1 MGYKSKISKYGL
13 IVSLLV
19 WPTLIIALMYYN
31 EVTIFSLTPSGY
43 TLWAYLAIIMMCI
56 MMSSAKQFAVTN
68 DEKDNAHKEL
78 KKVD

>member
-13 IVSLLV
+13 IVSILV
-19 WPTLIIALMYYN
+19 WPTLIVALMYYN

-43 TLWAYLAIIMMCI
+43 TLWTYLVIIMMCI
-56 MMSSAKQFAVTN
+56 MVSTAKQFALTN
-68 DEKDNAHKEL
+68 DEKDNAHKKL